1 MDVRIELVLLYEA
14 EGHLFM
20 DVPHGT
26 ARHHSILQED
36 ESLDGEMRHN
46 PP

>member
-1 MDVRIELVLLYEA
+1 MYNQAEPLYVVDVQSELVLLYEA

-36 ESLDGEMRHN
+36 
-46 PP
+46 